1 MGRDKQTV
9 EVVTDRITEALQ
21 EALLFMEA
29 PPGSPRHWPL
39 SRGNLTKLLTE
50 ALEQRKRETK

>member
-1 MGRDKQTV
+1 MIDK
-9 EVVTDRITEALQ
+9 IAEALQ

-29 PPGSPRHWPL
+29 PPSSPRHWAV

-50 ALEQRKRETK
+50 ALAQRKQETK